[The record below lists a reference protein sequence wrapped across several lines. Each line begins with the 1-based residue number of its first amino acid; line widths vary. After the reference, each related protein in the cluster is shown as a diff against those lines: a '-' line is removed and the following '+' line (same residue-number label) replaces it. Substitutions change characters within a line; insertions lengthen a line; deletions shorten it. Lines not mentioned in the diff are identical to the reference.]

1 MGIMWL
7 VILVLLILIE
17 FATMGLTT
25 VWFAGGALVAA
36 VIAALNGPIW
46 VQVAAF
52 VVVSLLLLIFT
63 RPIAVKYFNV
73 DRTKTNTES
82 LIGKQAIV
90 TERID
95 NLKATGIAAINGQ
108 EWTARSASQD
118 VDIEEGAVVI
128 IKEIQGVKL
137 IVEQIA
143 VEA

>member
-46 VQVAAF
+46 AQVAAF

-95 NLKATGIAAINGQ
+95 NLKATGTAAINGQ
-108 EWTARSASQD
+108 EWTARSAFQD

>member
-46 VQVAAF
+46 AQVVAF

-95 NLKATGIAAINGQ
+95 NLKATGTAAINGQ

>member
-46 VQVAAF
+46 AQVAAF

-95 NLKATGIAAINGQ
+95 NLKATGTATINGQ

>member
-46 VQVAAF
+46 AQVAAF